1 MSDSLP
7 LVPTSS
13 DFGEQH
19 EVQTGSRNC
28 TQTGSINN
36 LTTETDIDVILV
48 TIPMFWGKFFTSVYA
63 ALTRRFLHPEIPI
76 WRTYTGSSYN
86 FVTEKYQGDLS
97 C

>member
-1 MSDSLP
+1 
-7 LVPTSS
+7 
-13 DFGEQH
+13 
-19 EVQTGSRNC
+19 
-28 TQTGSINN
+28 
-36 LTTETDIDVILV
+36 
-48 TIPMFWGKFFTSVYA
+48 MFWGKFFTSVYA